1 MSDLQ
6 TPRPMDERRKTY
18 LRLIAEICIAIV
30 SVAAVAL
37 LGGPVVGI
45 LLPFILAFIMA
56 WMFNPVIAWLQRH
69 MRLTRKLFSYILVLV
84 FYALLFG
91 IDGVRDIFFFHD
103 LIHLL

>member
-30 SVAAVAL
+30 SVVAVAL

-45 LLPFILAFIMA
+45 LLAFIRAFLMGGVFNHENA
-56 WMFNPVIAWLQRH
+56 WRERPQPMP
-69 MRLTRKLFSYILVLV
+69 RKQIS
-84 FYALLFG
+84 
-91 IDGVRDIFFFHD
+91 
-103 LIHLL
+103 

>member
-6 TPRPMDERRKTY
+6 NSPPMSERRQTY
-18 LRLIAEICIAIV
+18 LRLIAEVCITIV
-30 SVAAVAL
+30 GVVAVAL

-45 LLPFILAFIMA
+45 LLPFIFAFIMA

-84 FYALLFG
+84 F
-91 IDGVRDIFFFHD
+91 
-103 LIHLL
+103 